1 MQVDLTQEE
10 VATPSGLSIPPTGPP
25 SPPTTAERPTLM
37 EYFASIRHLP
47 GDLQEILLRAFLS
60 S

>member
-1 MQVDLTQEE
+1 MQVDLTQDE
-10 VATPSGLSIPPTGPP
+10 VATPAGPPTPPTGPP
-25 SPPTTAERPTLM
+25 TTPTTAERPTFM
-37 EYFASIRHLP
+37 EYFVSIRHLP